1 MLYALRVR
9 FAKRVAMVGN
19 RTRFRLTYTNAVRE
33 MARIIRKAKLEMA
46 LDDVDGGWW
55 MVV

>member
-33 MARIIRKAKLEMA
+33 VARIIRKAKLEN
-46 LDDVDGGWW
+46 GPR
-55 MVV
+55 